1 MTSSQ
6 TARARPFKICYPC
19 LYFGLTLG
27 ISLLCRYGR
36 MAFNRQ
42 PQFGASG
49 ICDAAQHCCPGTA
62 GHSDA
67 ASSVAFKK
75 SAGRVFFTGVVAW
88 TILSGT
94 YGIMTTLYVN
104 LSNRLGVFH
113 LFILGA
119 LIFGMEAV
127 LVWIIHLAVMA
138 RHQPLIVTRRFVP
151 PRR

>member
-6 TARARPFKICYPC
+6 AARARPFKICYPC

-27 ISLLCRYGR
+27 ISLCAVMVAWLLIANHNSALQ
-36 MAFNRQ
+36 AFAMQRNIVAL
-42 PQFGASG
+42 GLL
-49 ICDAAQHCCPGTA
+49 GTLMLLPA
-62 GHSDA
+62 FR
-67 ASSVAFKK
+67 FKK

-119 LIFGMEAV
+119 LIFGTEAV